1 MVEQDDIYINRK
13 ISEGKMT
20 LSDVEK
26 RLHGVNL
33 NDKVLGIKKEDEIH
47 YAVFLPGNKSM
58 KQDYHELATIDEF
71 KDLID
76 KELRFVWYYA
86 NKTSAFSKMT
96 PALKIKKC
104 IESAFGKSLSEERY
118 NNYLNGEFEDY
129 IKVAIEKM
137 QSFNPSVRLRSYLA
151 AHATL
156 SNIEAMISV
165 DSDNLFAMEPDEKAK
180 YIKMAKDASDLIPSL
195 IAQIEDAYGVKIL
208 SKYKKSSGSESSDV
222 SLMDKVINSQK

>member
-1 MVEQDDIYINRK
+1 
-13 ISEGKMT
+13 
-20 LSDVEK
+20 
-26 RLHGVNL
+26 
-33 NDKVLGIKKEDEIH
+33 
-47 YAVFLPGNKSM
+47 
-58 KQDYHELATIDEF
+58 
-71 KDLID
+71 
-76 KELRFVWYYA
+76 
-86 NKTSAFSKMT
+86 
-96 PALKIKKC
+96 
-104 IESAFGKSLSEERY
+104 
-118 NNYLNGEFEDY
+118 
-129 IKVAIEKM
+129 
-137 QSFNPSVRLRSYLA
+137 LA